1 MEKTGFQNIKHDDF
15 IYASALIFYGVV
27 NSHTV
32 QERSKVAKEY
42 GTQIGKANEVLRTS
56 IKEEDASL
64 SLYVNRLCLD
74 LQRSLFAHSE
84 KEHALYDKYIDGNTA
99 ARTSL
104 ELVLDKEAY
113 KKNVHE
119 RYGKYREV
127 KFAPT
132 GEVYR
137 TYGENQI
144 VHFGKMKLGQEK
156 GELKDFFELSQ
167 QNMRAGINHFVTLQ
181 NEALGLQSPTKGKS
195 LSRDLGR
202 TLER

>member
-1 MEKTGFQNIKHDDF
+1 MEKIGLHNTKYSDFLLVSLTLFQ
-15 IYASALIFYGVV
+15 GVV
-27 NSHTV
+27 DTHMS
-32 QERSKVAKEY
+32 QEKNKVAREY
-42 GTQIGKANEVLRTS
+42 STQISKANEVLKAS

-84 KEHALYDKYIDGNTA
+84 KEHALYDKYIDGNLA
-99 ARTSL
+99 ARNSL
-104 ELVLDKEAY
+104 GLVLDKEAY
-113 KKNVHE
+113 KKSVHE

-127 KFAPT
+127 KFAPA

-137 TYGENQI
+137 TFGENQI

-181 NEALGLQSPTKGKS
+181 NEALGLQNPTKEKS
-195 LSRDLGR
+195 LSKDLGR